1 MPDPLEFPATTP
13 RHSLPLLFAG
23 QAQKEFFV
31 NAALSLCDALL
42 HPAIDGEAA
51 SPPAAPAEAE
61 CWLVMG
67 GASGEFAG
75 REGHLACRQAGAWLF
90 AAPRDG
96 MRVFDRST
104 GQVLVHIGE
113 WRRGAAVQAPVGG
126 ATIDQEARAAIAAVI
141 AALSRLGVF
150 PAN

>member
-1 MPDPLEFPATTP
+1 MPDPLQFPSTTP

-31 NAALSLCDALL
+31 NGALSLCDALL
-42 HPAIDGEAA
+42 HPAVEGEAA
-51 SPPAAPAEAE
+51 SPPAAPADAE
-61 CWLVMG
+61 CWLVAD

-90 AAPRDG
+90 AGPRDG

-104 GQVLVHIGE
+104 GQLLVYIGE
-113 WRRGAAVQAPVGG
+113 WRREDAVQPPAGG
-126 ATIDQEARAAIAAVI
+126 VTIDQEARTAIAAVI
-141 AALSRLGVF
+141 AALSRAGIF
-150 PAN
+150 PTN